1 MEIAHEIKA
10 LKNLIKIN
18 TEDDFAFGFEL
29 AVVASRRNFV
39 NLKMWFE
46 ENNNNRVFIDEL
58 VKYNTQAKR
67 ISLSNDVQKLID
79 DTLRPLQA
87 PPAQQQAAGMM
98 PTMGQDDLLQ
108 SRFQGMSLSPNPGV
122 PQLGDLSNY
131 KQPQATQQQPGTFD
145 YSGGYQQSTTS
156 PIVSGGT
163 VPGLSSFDVISTTAA
178 STQQSLPFLNQLNQG
193 AAGGGVPRS
202 LAGQL
207 GHQQH
212 PQGFNMFGD
221 QSRPAAFPTDGSSK
235 AHIDQLFKELYEH
248 KTVTPDEF
256 VEQLKRMK
264 HQNKDLDDFMEPLW
278 KEFKYLNT
286 YPTEVLKTTA
296 FVWGKILGEELLDD
310 SQYCSKFLNKVIE
323 ALEIG
328 MRSNSGNEKMV
339 IFGETVLQ
347 QFILPNKH
355 KRILSKKK
363 IYMQFCER
371 IVTSGWFRQGGEKRL
386 QPPMLVSLIKDCVKE
401 QRSIIPTP
409 DPSAIRT
416 RPDITEPPE
425 EIQDRIGFIYNNLSN
440 NNLKQKS
447 AEMRKALESNPDYFL
462 WLANYIV
469 VKRVLKEE
477 NFLQT
482 YADVVEE
489 LNNKLAESGTLKA
502 PFNEMVKD
510 ELISA
515 IKQLLQKDK
524 QSTDMESRK
533 MLKHFGAFLGLITI
547 ARDKPVLADDIDF
560 RFLLLEAYQKGH
572 VELQFVVPF
581 VVKVLEAT
589 KKSRLFQLKLPAD
602 DQNDDHMHRKK
613 RASGNAWTLGVMNT
627 LMELYKTHDATLN
640 LKFEVEILC
649 KEHLKLE
656 LDQFE
661 AAEPFLTNDEAK
673 RNIISQLSM
682 PKQQQQQ
689 QQQQSPVEEPQMRPQ
704 APQQPGYQPMGQP
717 QQPPPQPNQPQ
728 YHYDQIDHEA
738 DLYSLEKHIKVREP
752 SGIPLPAD
760 AIKRHIVVA
769 IQAALSEKN
778 SPSSELVQRIIERS
792 CKIATTTTE
801 NLVKKDFALDSDDT
815 LMLTTAHNQ
824 ARYLGAA
831 MAMNG
836 LSTNKELHQSIANH
850 LTDELYQ
857 QFQDPSKRETLIR
870 TASVLASDNLDLVV
884 NYVQKRA
891 AERAVQAVTNRLRD
905 EIQIRRHARE
915 TGNDRAFLT
924 GRQELIRYHMQNMP
938 EQIRLTPGSVKAE
951 SLAVYDDYARNIP
964 GFLPNLDYKP
974 LPRQRPAQANWL
986 SDVGVQIYSKFLQ
999 EFIEDVK
1006 DAPMQIENTRDIV
1019 TPVIDAA
1026 RHAMISRDEDSTTDF
1041 IQRLVIRFF
1050 FAYNRSQNE
1059 ELPDARYA
1067 WEFMTRILARRLALL
1082 QPEMDDKL
1090 IGQKDWFAGKV
1101 LISLH
1106 WKNSTALLLNPQ
1118 LLEARFAE
1126 AIKLLIFN
1134 KLIMPQDYDKALMT
1148 SMRHIK

>member
-1 MEIAHEIKA
+1 MDFQSLPDLLREVGYAATASVADCQKILQVCSSIDAPTIARSLFIMGRTFQGLTTDTALVSEILGRQVNQAELPTTWRADVLAQAIQNLDASLNWYDVVQSLDFPGFVVKDVNGLKVIVDAVKTGLEFTGNNQFPVDRLLQRWNNREGQFSILRISLRNPEVIPFGESECQQVHINVLKTPPDEADRQVANWRSINLMEALLNLGEDASVREGVKDLITLGMSHCPDVIVLALAQAQTQWTSLRKEMLDKLIYRYFQPNANSMPVLVYIWNNCGQMPQVRQLLMSALKTYYKADTTDQVRLNRIMEIAHEIKA

-46 ENNNNRVFIDEL
+46 ENINNRVFLDEL

-79 DTLRPLQA
+79 DTLRPLQQPV
-87 PPAQQQAAGMM
+87 PPPQQQQQQPQPTAMPGMM
-98 PTMGQDDLLQ
+98 SPSMTSTQEDLLQ
-108 SRFQGMSLSPNPGV
+108 RNFQSMNISPNPV
-122 PQLGDLSNY
+122 SLPSQLGDLSNY
-131 KQPQATQQQPGTFD
+131 KPQQSTGTFD
-145 YSGGYQQSTTS
+145 YPGGQIYQQQSTTS

-163 VPGLSSFDVISTTAA
+163 VPGLPSFDAISTSA
-178 STQQSLPFLNQLNQG
+178 SNQPNLSFLNQPNLP
-193 AAGGGVPRS
+193 AGGVPRS

-207 GHQQH
+207 QHQAQAPPH
-212 PQGFNMFGD
+212 PQGFMFSD
-221 QSRPAAFPTDGSSK
+221 QPRTQAAFQQDGSSK
-235 AHIDQLFKELYEH
+235 AHIDSLFKELYEH

-264 HQNKDLDDFMEPLW
+264 HQNKDLDDYMEPLW
-278 KEFKYLNT
+278 KEFKYLST
-286 YPTEVLKTTA
+286 YPSEQLKTTA
-296 FVWGKILGEELLDD
+296 FVWGKILGDELLDD
-310 SQYCSKFLNKVIE
+310 SQYCSKFLNRIIE

-328 MRSNSGNEKMV
+328 MRSNGNEKMV

-347 QFILPNKH
+347 QFILQNKH

-371 IVTSGWFRQGGEKRL
+371 IVTSSWFRQGGEKRL
-386 QPPMLVSLIKDCVKE
+386 QPPMLVALIKECVKE

-447 AEMRKALESNPDYFL
+447 AEMRQALESNPDYFL

-489 LNNKLAESGTLKA
+489 LTAKLSESGKLKS

-581 VVKVLEAT
+581 VVKVIEAT
-589 KKSRLFQLKLPAD
+589 KKSRLFQLKLPVAD
-602 DQNDDHMHRKK
+602 PQDDHLHQKK

-673 RNIISQLSM
+673 RNIISQLSL
-682 PKQQQQQ
+682 PKQ
-689 QQQQSPVEEPQMRPQ
+689 QQQQSPVDEQQ
-704 APQQPGYQPMGQP
+704 APPMQRGIGAAPQGNPDLIYFYPGLTDRSLIPR
-717 QQPPPQPNQPQ
+717 
-728 YHYDQIDHEA
+728 YDQ
-738 DLYSLEKHIKVREP
+738 
-752 SGIPLPAD
+752 
-760 AIKRHIVVA
+760 
-769 IQAALSEKN
+769 
-778 SPSSELVQRIIERS
+778 
-792 CKIATTTTE
+792 
-801 NLVKKDFALDSDDT
+801 
-815 LMLTTAHNQ
+815 
-824 ARYLGAA
+824 
-831 MAMNG
+831 
-836 LSTNKELHQSIANH
+836 
-850 LTDELYQ
+850 
-857 QFQDPSKRETLIR
+857 
-870 TASVLASDNLDLVV
+870 
-884 NYVQKRA
+884 
-891 AERAVQAVTNRLRD
+891 
-905 EIQIRRHARE
+905 
-915 TGNDRAFLT
+915 
-924 GRQELIRYHMQNMP
+924 
-938 EQIRLTPGSVKAE
+938 
-951 SLAVYDDYARNIP
+951 
-964 GFLPNLDYKP
+964 
-974 LPRQRPAQANWL
+974 
-986 SDVGVQIYSKFLQ
+986 
-999 EFIEDVK
+999 
-1006 DAPMQIENTRDIV
+1006 
-1019 TPVIDAA
+1019 
-1026 RHAMISRDEDSTTDF
+1026 
-1041 IQRLVIRFF
+1041 
-1050 FAYNRSQNE
+1050 
-1059 ELPDARYA
+1059 
-1067 WEFMTRILARRLALL
+1067 
-1082 QPEMDDKL
+1082 
-1090 IGQKDWFAGKV
+1090 
-1101 LISLH
+1101 
-1106 WKNSTALLLNPQ
+1106 
-1118 LLEARFAE
+1118 
-1126 AIKLLIFN
+1126 
-1134 KLIMPQDYDKALMT
+1134 
-1148 SMRHIK
+1148 